1 MAKAKAA
8 QITRAELLKQIKS
21 ILALNSVTEVKEE
34 DITESANLVEDIGF
48 DVLDHMELAMEL
60 EEKYGIEI
68 SDEDMD
74 EDAVKSVAD
83 VLTMLERK
91 LKGKA
96 A

>member
-8 QITRAELLKQIKS
+8 QTTRAELLKELKP

-34 DITESANLVEDIGF
+34 DITESASLVEDLGF
-48 DVLDHMELAMEL
+48 DALDHVELAMEL

-74 EDAVKSVAD
+74 EEAVKTVAD

-91 LKGKA
+91 LRK
-96 A
+96 

>member
-8 QITRAELLKQIKS
+8 QLTRAELLKELKP
-21 ILALNSVTEVKEE
+21 ILALNSVLEVKEE
-34 DITESANLVEDIGF
+34 DITESASLVEDIGF
-48 DVLDHMELAMEL
+48 DALDHVELAMEL

-68 SDEDMD
+68 LDEDMD

-91 LKGKA
+91 LCK
-96 A
+96 